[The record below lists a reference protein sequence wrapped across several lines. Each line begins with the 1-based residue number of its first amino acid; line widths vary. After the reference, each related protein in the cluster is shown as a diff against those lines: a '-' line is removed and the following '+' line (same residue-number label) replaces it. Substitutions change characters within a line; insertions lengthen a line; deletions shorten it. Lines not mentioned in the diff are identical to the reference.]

1 MADFSDDYV
10 LGAYFSLVVDG
21 VEMGSFNSVS
31 GISMEFEV
39 ANQQQSM
46 KTGKIV
52 NVKVPAS
59 RAKYAEISLK
69 RGFSADDALL
79 KWHKDVVQGKKTP
92 YKTGS
97 ITVYSTDHTALVQF
111 AFERMWPSKLS
122 CGDLEAGSTSLLVE
136 DCTIQH
142 DLMEWK

>member
-1 MADFSDDYV
+1 MADYSDAYV

-21 VEMGSFNSVS
+21 VSLGEFTSVS
-31 GISMEFEV
+31 GISMEFDV
-39 ANQQQSM
+39 ANQQAAL
-46 KTGKIV
+46 KTGKVV
-52 NVKVPAS
+52 NKKVPAS

-79 KWHKDVVQGKKTP
+79 KWHKDVVQGKATP

-97 ITVYSTDHTALVQF
+97 ITVFSTDHKPLVQF

-122 CGDLEAGSTSLLVE
+122 CGDLEAGSTSLLIE

-142 DLMEWK
+142 DHMEWK